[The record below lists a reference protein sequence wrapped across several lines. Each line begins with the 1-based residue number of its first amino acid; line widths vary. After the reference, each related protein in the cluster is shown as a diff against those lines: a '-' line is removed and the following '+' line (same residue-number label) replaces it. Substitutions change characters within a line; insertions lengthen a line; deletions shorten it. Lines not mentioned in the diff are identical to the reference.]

1 MSNLVEINHEEFGI
15 EESKAKQI
23 AEQFKPML
31 DKMQELELEFNEV
44 SKLDIE
50 DPVTSKKA
58 KELRLKYVKV
68 RTGTA
73 EIHKTQKA
81 FYLQAGRFVD
91 GWKNAQLFASQGI
104 EDKLESIEKYQGNKE
119 IERINNIQLERINI
133 IKPYVENTD
142 NLVLSGM
149 DDEVWEAYLTTK
161 KNQYND
167 KIEAERVAEENRLAE
182 IKRQEEER
190 EAQRLENIR
199 LKKEA
204 EEREALILEERKK
217 AEAEKEVIRLA
228 NEKKSQEERKKF
240 ERIQAEKLKI
250 ENELKAKKE
259 QEEREEKQRI
269 ADLEIQRK
277 EQEKL
282 AKAPIKKQ
290 MGIWVNSFELPTTSI
305 NNEVSMEIEEKFKL
319 FKKWCLDKI
328 EEI

>member
-104 EDKLESIEKYQGNKE
+104 EDKLESIEKYQENKE